1 MKKKILLLSAA
12 GIAAGLV
19 YALESNRRKR
29 VTGDAELSGTPKSSE
44 SLPTLTAASANPN
57 DPGGT
62 GERGASMARQ
72 GEEQH
77 QIDDLGTSQAE
88 ASHILKEIRDTAF
101 DASNEKLALALG
113 RPTDEIEQW
122 TSGNGLID
130 GDVIMKARTLAI
142 QRDLEL

>member
-57 DPGGT
+57 DSGGT
-62 GERGASMARQ
+62 GERGASSP
-72 GEEQH
+72 E
-77 QIDDLGTSQAE
+77 
-88 ASHILKEIRDTAF
+88 KTAGIPGRVK
-101 DASNEKLALALG
+101 SNTRSTIWAPVKLRLH
-113 RPTDEIEQW
+113 TF
-122 TSGNGLID
+122 
-130 GDVIMKARTLAI
+130 
-142 QRDLEL
+142 